1 MPVRLLCPLRPKFVI
16 TPSETRWTRLI
27 SCGNPSSGLDV
38 YYRYPRFEFI
48 LRTRKNNGIMA
59 AIWVFSF
66 TVEWNY
72 LFLTILQNKIWKF
85 FLAYVVIGPS
95 SYGRLKMPT
104 KLLTY
109 YLTFLSQ
116 NCDLMGVF
124 LHCIVLYCFSIFD
137 TCIHFNKMTGFPW
150 QGLHVWQLSRTTSM
164 KNKWPTLWK
173 QEILATILL
182 SIHA

>member
-1 MPVRLLCPLRPKFVI
+1 MYI
-16 TPSETRWTRLI
+16 TGILVSFSER
-27 SCGNPSSGLDV
+27 
-38 YYRYPRFEFI
+38 E
-48 LRTRKNNGIMA
+48 KNNGIMA
-59 AIWVFSF
+59 AIWLFSF

-72 LFLTILQNKIWKF
+72 LVLTILQNKIWKF
-85 FLAYVVIGPS
+85 FWTYVVIGPS
-95 SYGRLKMPT
+95 WYGRLKMPT

-124 LHCIVLYCFSIFD
+124 LHCIVLYWFSIFD
-137 TCIHFNKMTGFPW
+137 TCIHFNNMTGLPW

-164 KNKWPTLWK
+164 KNKWPTIWK
-173 QEILATILL
+173 QEVLATLLL

>member
-1 MPVRLLCPLRPKFVI
+1 MPSPTKICNYTLWNEMNPLDIIWEPFLWLRCILPV
-16 TPSETRWTRLI
+16 
-27 SCGNPSSGLDV
+27 SS
-38 YYRYPRFEFI
+38 FHSQNAKK
-48 LRTRKNNGIMA
+48 TMA

-173 QEILATILL
+173 QEILATLLL